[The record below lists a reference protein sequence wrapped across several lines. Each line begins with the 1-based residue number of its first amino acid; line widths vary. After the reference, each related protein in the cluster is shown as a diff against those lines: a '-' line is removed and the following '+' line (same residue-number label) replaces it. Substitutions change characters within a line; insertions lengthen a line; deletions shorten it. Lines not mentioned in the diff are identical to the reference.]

1 MDEGKWGSDR
11 LRCMPKST
19 QLVGERARVR
29 TRVSRNRSVSISFS
43 IASLV
48 PISTKTIDESI
59 NERWVDYFSISD
71 SFRSGLGA
79 QGKKSGEVALIG
91 TIASWKAV
99 GATTACKVASEWLGR
114 NGYFPPRTWNESPI
128 LTTLC
133 SKWLLILKLYWMVR

>member
-1 MDEGKWGSDR
+1 
-11 LRCMPKST
+11 MPKST

-99 GATTACKVASEWLGR
+99 GATTACKVASE
-114 NGYFPPRTWNESPI
+114 
-128 LTTLC
+128 
-133 SKWLLILKLYWMVR
+133 